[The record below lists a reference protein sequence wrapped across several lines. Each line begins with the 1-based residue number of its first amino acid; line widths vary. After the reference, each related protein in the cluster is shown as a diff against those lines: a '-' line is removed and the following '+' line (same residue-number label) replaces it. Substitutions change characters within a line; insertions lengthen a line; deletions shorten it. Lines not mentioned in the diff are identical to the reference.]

1 MKKFIIFILIFFNV
15 SISQSQ
21 EIAIID
27 LQFIINN
34 SNKGKDIQNELKK
47 IEQNNIKFFKEN
59 ENLLNIER
67 EKLIKQSNVISK
79 EIYEKEKVNFNKKL
93 DEYKLLK
100 ENKLKEWDK
109 LKKEKFS
116 ELLIDINKIIID
128 YIDDNKIS
136 TILDKKYVIITKS
149 NSDIT
154 KIILNNLNEQIK

>member
-21 EIAIID
+21 EMAIID

-93 DEYKLLK
+93 DKYKLLK

>member
-21 EIAIID
+21 EMAIID

>member
-116 ELLIDINKIIID
+116 ELLIDINKIIIN

>member
-116 ELLIDINKIIID
+116 ELLVDINKIIIN

>member
-79 EIYEKEKVNFNKKL
+79 EIYEKEKINFNKKL

-116 ELLIDINKIIID
+116 ELLVDINKIIIN

>member
-21 EIAIID
+21 EMAIID

-116 ELLIDINKIIID
+116 ELLVDINKIIIN

>member
-21 EIAIID
+21 EMAIID

-79 EIYEKEKVNFNKKL
+79 EIYEKEKINFNKKL

-116 ELLIDINKIIID
+116 ELLVDINKIIIN

>member
-79 EIYEKEKVNFNKKL
+79 EIYEKEKINFNKKL

-116 ELLIDINKIIID
+116 ELLIDINKIIIN

>member
-116 ELLIDINKIIID
+116 ELLIDINKILIN

>member
-79 EIYEKEKVNFNKKL
+79 EINEKEKINFNKKL

-116 ELLIDINKIIID
+116 ELLVDINKIIIN

>member
-21 EIAIID
+21 EMAIID

-116 ELLIDINKIIID
+116 ELLIDINKIIIN

>member
-21 EIAIID
+21 EMAIID

-79 EIYEKEKVNFNKKL
+79 EIYEKEKINFNKKL

-116 ELLIDINKIIID
+116 ELLIDINKIIIN

>member
-21 EIAIID
+21 EMAIID

-116 ELLIDINKIIID
+116 ELLTDINKIIIN